1 MSEAG
6 ENANRQPA
14 LSAGGSTAAA
24 AAHALS
30 GVRKAA
36 ILVVTVGD
44 EVAKMLFQKMPES
57 DVQILAEEIANLR
70 GIAPQLSIEVLK
82 EFHDLLETQT
92 YMMHGGLD
100 YATKLLV
107 DSFGKQRAED
117 LLSQVKRAQE
127 ESYGN
132 LAMLQKVDPEQ
143 LGKFLDSEHPQTVA
157 LVLAHLDPKR
167 ASMVLANLGEEQKVA
182 SVRRLAEMRQFSPEM
197 AQKVAMILHHRLE
210 NVGESVRKE
219 YSGFK
224 AVADLMNRMG
234 PEDAKKIL
242 EQVEDEDAELA
253 LGIRNL
259 MFTFEDLV
267 TIPAASIREIV
278 SLVDKRQLGLALKGA
293 REDLRAHVFAAM
305 SSRAAEMMKED
316 MEVMG
321 PVRGREVSGAQAEI
335 LNTARKLEQE
345 GKIIL
350 KIEQGDDM
358 MV

>member
-1 MSEAG
+1 MSGAVDTAPRLEALPSVASPTSIPG
-6 ENANRQPA
+6 PPM
-14 LSAGGSTAAA
+14 
-24 AAHALS
+24 S

-36 ILVVTVGD
+36 VLIVTVGD
-44 EVAKMLFQKMPES
+44 EVARKLFQNLPEA
-57 DVQILAEEIANLR
+57 DVQLLAEEIANLR
-70 GIAPQLSIEVLK
+70 GIPAQTSIEVLK

-107 DSFGKQRAED
+107 DSFGRQRAED

-132 LAMLQKVDPEQ
+132 LAMLQQVDPEQ

-167 ASMVLANLGEEQKVA
+167 ASMVLANLGGEQKVA

-197 AQKVAMILHHRLE
+197 AQKVALILHHRLE

-234 PEDAKKIL
+234 PEEAKKIL
-242 EQVEDEDAELA
+242 EQVEDEDADLA

-278 SLVDKRQLGLALKGA
+278 SQVDKRQLGLALKGA

-321 PVRGREVSGAQAEI
+321 PVRAREVSGAQAEI
-335 LNTARKLEQE
+335 LTTARKLELE

-350 KIEQGDDM
+350 KIEQGDDL

>member
-1 MSEAG
+1 M
-6 ENANRQPA
+6 
-14 LSAGGSTAAA
+14 AAA
-24 AAHALS
+24 APVALA

-36 ILVVTVGD
+36 ILLV
-44 EVAKMLFQKMPES
+44 
-57 DVQILAEEIANLR
+57 ILGEEAASKVYANLPDRDLEDLTQEIAELNYIDPKTALAVLEEYHR
-70 GIAPQLSIEVLK
+70 LTVTQGYIAV
-82 EFHDLLETQT
+82 
-92 YMMHGGLD
+92 GGSD
-100 YATKLLV
+100 YAKKLLV
-107 DSFGKQRAED
+107 KTFGEESAQHM
-117 LLSQVKRAQE
+117 LSQVSHSVERSAGKLDSLRKADPQQ
-127 ESYGN
+127 
-132 LAMLQKVDPEQ
+132 LA
-143 LGKFLDSEHPQTVA
+143 KFLEVEHPQTIA
-157 LVLAHLDPKR
+157 LILAHLDPK
-167 ASMVLANLGEEQKVA
+167 QA
-182 SVRRLAEMRQFSPEM
+182 SVLLLKLPEAMHAETIKRMAQLRQFSPEM
-197 AQKVAMILHHRLE
+197 AQKVALILHHRLE

-234 PEDAKKIL
+234 PEEAKKIL
-242 EQVEDEDAELA
+242 EQVEEEDADLA

-278 SLVDKRQLGLALKGA
+278 SQVDKRQLGLALKGA

-321 PVRGREVSGAQAEI
+321 PVRAREVSGAQSEI
-335 LNTARKLEQE
+335 LTMARKLELE

-350 KIEQGDDM
+350 KIEQGDDL

>member
-1 MSEAG
+1 
-6 ENANRQPA
+6 
-14 LSAGGSTAAA
+14 
-24 AAHALS
+24 
-30 GVRKAA
+30 
-36 ILVVTVGD
+36 
-44 EVAKMLFQKMPES
+44 
-57 DVQILAEEIANLR
+57 
-70 GIAPQLSIEVLK
+70 
-82 EFHDLLETQT
+82 
-92 YMMHGGLD
+92 
-100 YATKLLV
+100 
-107 DSFGKQRAED
+107 
-117 LLSQVKRAQE
+117 
-127 ESYGN
+127 
-132 LAMLQKVDPEQ
+132 
-143 LGKFLDSEHPQTVA
+143 VA

-167 ASMVLANLGEEQKVA
+167 ASLVLANLGGEQKVA

-197 AQKVAMILHHRLE
+197 AQKVALILHHRLE

-234 PEDAKKIL
+234 PEEAKKIL
-242 EQVEDEDAELA
+242 EQVEDEDADLA

-278 SLVDKRQLGLALKGA
+278 SQVDKRQLGLALKGA

-321 PVRGREVSGAQAEI
+321 PVRAREVSGAQAEI
-335 LNTARKLEQE
+335 LTMARKLELE

-350 KIEQGDDM
+350 KIEQGDDL

>member
-1 MSEAG
+1 VSEAV
-6 ENANRQPA
+6 ETPPRQEALPA
-14 LSAGGSTAAA
+14 VASPSSVPGPP
-24 AAHALS
+24 LS

-44 EVAKMLFQKMPES
+44 EVARKLFQNLPES
-57 DVQILAEEIANLR
+57 DVQVLAEEIANLR
-70 GIAPQLSIEVLK
+70 GIPAQTSIEVLR
-82 EFHDLLETQT
+82 EFHDLIETQS

-117 LLSQVKRAQE
+117 LLGQVRRAQE

-143 LGKFLDSEHPQTVA
+143 LGKFLDGEHPQTVA

-167 ASMVLANLGEEQKVA
+167 ASLVLNNLGGDQKVA
-182 SVRRLAEMRQFSPEM
+182 AVRRLAEMRQFSPEM
-197 AQKVAMILHHRLE
+197 AQKVALILHHRLE

-234 PEDAKKIL
+234 PEEAKKIL
-242 EQVEDEDAELA
+242 EQVEDEDADLA

-278 SLVDKRQLGLALKGA
+278 SQVDKRQLGLALKGA

-321 PVRGREVSGAQAEI
+321 PVRAREVSGAQAEI
-335 LNTARKLEQE
+335 LTMARKLETE

-350 KIEQGDDM
+350 KIEQGDDL